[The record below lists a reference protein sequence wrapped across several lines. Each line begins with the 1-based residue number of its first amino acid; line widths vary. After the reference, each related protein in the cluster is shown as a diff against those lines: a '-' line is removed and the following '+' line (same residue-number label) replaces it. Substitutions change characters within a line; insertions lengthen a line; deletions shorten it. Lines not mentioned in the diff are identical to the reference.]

1 MRNYNGKSHKKFIL
15 QAHIIFS
22 TKYRKPILTHQ
33 IGTDVKQKIIDI
45 AQTSRFE
52 VVTQEV
58 DNNHIHVLVSYE
70 PNISIS
76 QIIRKIK
83 SETTYYVW
91 ARHAEILKHEYYKKH
106 KLWADGYFV
115 CSVGDASENVIRAY
129 IDNQG

>member
-1 MRNYNGKSHKKFIL
+1 MSNYNTKSHKKYLL

-22 TKYRKPILTHQ
+22 TKYRKPILEILLGQ
-33 IGTDVKQKIIDI
+33 SIKDKILEISE
-45 AQTSRFE
+45 TSRFK

-58 DNNHIHVLVSYE
+58 DKNHIHILISYE

-83 SETTYYVW
+83 SETTYHVW
-91 ARHAEILKHEYYKKH
+91 QIYADVLKNEYYKKH

-115 CSVGDASENVIRAY
+115 CSVGDASEEAIRKY
-129 IDNQG
+129 IENQG

>member
-1 MRNYNGKSHKKFIL
+1 MRNYNTKSHKKYLL

-22 TKYRKPILTHQ
+22 TKYRKPILQYT
-33 IGTDVKQKIIDI
+33 IGEELKKKIEEI
-45 AQTSRFE
+45 AETSRFV

-58 DNNHIHVLVSYE
+58 DRNHIHILVSYE

-83 SETTYYVW
+83 SETTY
-91 ARHAEILKHEYYKKH
+91 HAWNKYEEILKCEYYKKH

-115 CSVGDASENVIRAY
+115 CSVGDASEETIRNY
-129 IDNQG
+129 IENQG